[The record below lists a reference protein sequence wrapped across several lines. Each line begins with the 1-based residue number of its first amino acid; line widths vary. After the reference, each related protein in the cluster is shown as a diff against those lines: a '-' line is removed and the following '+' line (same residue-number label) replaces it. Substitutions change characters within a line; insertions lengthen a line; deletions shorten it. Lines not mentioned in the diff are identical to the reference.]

1 MPKFHDKTNGRFF
14 DVPDDQMDQFG
25 AAVLQNKWEVEP
37 AETYVTRDR
46 QTFNVA
52 KSAEKKWLQNR
63 ADTGLSFGSWD
74 GEDWVTQVDK
84 KDVKSDGSDLG
95 VYLKKDL
102 EAWNEFS
109 IAKQNEEPK
118 FDLGKF
124 FKDVGSQVKDFMQTP
139 EAGTQGSNLVDF
151 DGKFRLGFDGVNP
164 TKPEAIS
171 ANQNDQSGWSTG
183 RSPDQSIL
191 TQVAS
196 GNQPAL
202 SDFSTTPEQDEI
214 VSSRYNETIAQKVK
228 DKKPGWIG
236 LNYNRYKDTI
246 NRGMINSELVQL
258 MHNGDAEGIADA
270 LSRQDNLKPHPSY
283 AKFSEAV
290 SNNNIKGMFKAL
302 GKDPVG
308 IFADIILESQAAQ
321 IKQQLKI
328 APEMIMTSGM
338 GGGALGLLGGPL
350 TASAGFLGGISV
362 GFIASVGSTAQVIDY
377 AGDIVEGLEKEKVDV
392 RDPEQL
398 EKAFADEDLMKRLK
412 NHASRSS
419 IPMGIMEALG
429 AKFAGKF
436 VAKAGSSAL
445 KKLSGIIKEFSA
457 SSFAG
462 MSGEFLSQLVAG
474 DEIQAAPI
482 IVEGI
487 AELGSAAGD
496 AAIGSRTYNK
506 KKGISKKN
514 ADGSITITSKDD
526 SNFKTP
532 FTQTE
537 KQTESTEPAIV
548 SDPAEAKRL
557 RDEAAAARVDDSELS
572 PLGNKKDLKLKP
584 EAQADV
590 ERNKEKGYGEASV
603 DTKNGA
609 VYQEA
614 TPKRENGK
622 EKVVRRYVTT
632 GGALDLHIGDTVD
645 EGHNVSTTT
654 GEDPDNLR
662 NDDTDVYV
670 VDAILDPAT
679 DKSNTD
685 AKIRIVKRR
694 ATDEELAKLEK
705 GKAKAASMRAELA
718 EKDVGGIT
726 SEAYKLV
733 KAYKGKTPDKITT
746 GMRRIAKQNKVSIAA
761 KDRPAD
767 VIRKLQD
774 KENAYQSSL
783 NKKSSKSE
791 VNSESDIRNLNA
803 QRKVYEDSLA
813 NKENPP
819 NSEEIA
825 YLNDEI
831 AKIDKQ
837 LGVKPINMTEDEW
850 QETLSAERE
859 HEKDPLWVK
868 DRETIKRIDSV
879 VNEVSGDKVST
890 DPNDVMNQGG
900 KIRSKIYELLGLRKP
915 DAQRLFGFR
924 IGSLYRDSQRIAP
937 DLQSKYSIQSLTE
950 SIIRQEA
957 EEQGLDPDAIMG
969 RNSSL
974 TEQGKLDLAKNAKAK
989 AESIASKV
997 MAAFED
1003 SEKAKPKSTAKPK
1016 QESKDVK
1023 LPEPPDLSSQDRQD
1037 VLKGKS
1043 KLEETR
1049 GKGKQYHGTS
1059 KKIDEVSGRYGPNS
1073 DQNIYGGG
1081 LYTTDASDVAVGY
1094 SGKGKGKSPS
1104 VYEVTENENLSIYD
1118 IEAEATTVE
1127 ANAVNKVVPDNLPS
1141 IGEKNLDGDEIKTV
1155 RDLYDAIRDE
1165 SASQEISTSEVQ
1177 ETFNE
1182 IMDVLSD
1189 LGHDGMRH
1197 TGGKRTGTSSHE
1209 VKIYFDPQKS
1219 VTIKEVD
1226 PLSLKKKSTSQPKQE
1241 AAPVTPQV
1249 AESKPYSKDN
1259 IKEAMD
1265 LTNEEAEAVDVLVES
1280 LGIADEIE
1288 TGRGGVAGENAL
1300 NQRGQTKKL
1309 SKADQ
1314 KSVDESGKTAISRS
1328 KTSTLVRGLDESNV
1342 SGRVLHQ
1349 GAGRSNNPDR
1359 NALETISEDVVHY
1372 DPTHSPE
1379 TEDSLLRGDFDT
1391 VVTPFVVNTLKPSL
1405 RKGVYVDAAKSL
1417 APDGKVI
1424 VSARGDVEKQ
1434 AETSKKKGKPWKPFK
1449 DGYITNTG
1457 TFQKNYTTESLV
1469 KEAKKYFD
1477 NVEVMLDKDGKPFR
1491 NPTIVASSPKAVTL
1505 RGEFTKSQKIFK
1517 KRKRNIV
1524 ETKAQRKFS
1533 GRADTIPTSRIS
1545 SAKKESGEKDFDLFD
1560 VEPSDQLVSWQMEA
1574 IRHDRNNPG
1583 YAGVPKEVFDTESP
1597 QKAKEIYVE
1606 WLKNNLIKLHNSVP
1620 KKIRV
1625 RAKLWYDGSRKIAEE
1640 FSETYG
1646 TSVRQAAGVLA
1657 ALSPQK
1663 NWFYNVTQARQVI
1676 AIWKTKEEFG
1686 TSPEVMEQTIEEI
1699 IEVAKAP
1706 AAAKKGKSE
1715 ARKKAL
1721 DAEAKQERREA
1732 FEPVRG
1738 KTVGE
1743 LYAIYEK
1750 TGLEDDLTSVGWA
1763 VRARAQAQFGREAN
1777 AFTPEGKDLGPYT
1790 NEEGKVLKNTWG
1802 SISEI
1807 TKSINILADDSLD
1820 TISENLGN
1828 EHKVRNFYNNIINPN
1843 DARGYVT
1850 IDTHAVA
1857 AAHILPFGA
1866 SARPVKHNFGTNAIG
1881 NMAAEGFN
1889 GSYHMYQDAY
1899 DQAARELKLLPRELQ
1914 SIVWEAI
1921 RGIYP
1926 QNLKNEA
1933 YLQEKASVWEQNNE
1947 NTARERLAGQKIRD
1961 PFWFNPVHDRGVKA
1975 DEGVL
1980 RGAQDAGGSPVD
1992 RGGSARGSRG
2002 LEQRSNATG
2011 SVLGTMEV
2019 LDSGKALI
2027 RGFKG
2032 SNISTALHEIAHVV
2046 RNTLLNRSVDQS
2058 SRKGITNEDIS
2069 VVEEWA
2075 GAKDGKWTVEAEEK
2089 FARGMERY
2097 LRDGVSPNAKLND
2110 VFSKIQAWLIE
2121 IYAKIEGSAI
2131 DIDISPE
2138 MRAVF
2143 DKLLTRSDTKP
2154 EKNIAASNADQ
2165 AKTRTKL
2172 GLSGE
2177 RFSGSKKRGVFE
2189 NAKNEAIEAGIPEDA
2204 VSIAN
2209 QVIANPRVI
2218 SKLETAGMTVKQEQI
2233 LIKHNKLLKEQ
2244 KGMTGNNSLIE
2255 AHENE
2260 MSRLEIEFD
2269 AISQALE
2276 IGGTEVSLAFGIRKM
2291 ILGEDFSYIGIVD
2304 RATRNMRKAKET
2316 ISNAQKII
2324 FRGMADKLSM
2334 LEEKSE
2340 MLESK
2345 LKTAIA
2351 EQVIKK
2357 GKSRT
2362 YSAMKNSELSALI
2375 QDKAKLIS
2383 DLRKKGCS

>member
-74 GEDWVTQVDK
+74 GADWVTQVDK

-102 EAWNEFS
+102 EAWNDFS
-109 IAKQNEEPK
+109 IAKRNEKPK
-118 FDLGKF
+118 FDLRKF
-124 FKDVGSQVKDFMQTP
+124 FKDVGSQVTDFTQTP
-139 EAGTQGSNLVDF
+139 KAGTQGENLVDF
-151 DGKFRLGFDGVNP
+151 DGKQPPSYIPLGFGGVNP
-164 TKPEAIS
+164 TKPEPIS
-171 ANQNDQSGWSTG
+171 ANQNDQSGWSIG
-183 RSPDQSIL
+183 RSPDQSLL
-191 TQVAS
+191 TQAAS

-202 SDFSTTPEQDEI
+202 SDFPTTPEQDKI
-214 VSSRYNETIAQKVK
+214 VNSQYNETIAQKVK

-236 LNYNRYKDTI
+236 LNYNRYKNTI

-258 MHNGDAEGIADA
+258 MENGDAEGIADA

-290 SNNNIKGMFKAL
+290 SNEDIKGMFKAL

-328 APEMIMTSGM
+328 APEMIMTG
-338 GGGALGLLGGPL
+338 GVAGGALGLLGGPASPV
-350 TASAGFLGGISV
+350 TAPVGFSLGMSAGFV
-362 GFIASVGSTAQVIDY
+362 ASVGSTAQVIDY
-377 AGDIVEGLEKEKVDV
+377 AGDIVEGLEKEKIDV

-419 IPMGIMEALG
+419 IPMGIIEALG
-429 AKFAGKF
+429 AKLAGKF

-445 KKLSGIIKEFSA
+445 QKLGGMVKELALGSGI
-457 SSFAG
+457 G
-462 MSGEFLSQLVAG
+462 MSGEFASQVSAG
-474 DEIQAAPI
+474 DEVKLAPI
-482 IVEGI
+482 LVEGI
-487 AELGSAAGD
+487 AELGGAVGE

-526 SNFKTP
+526 SDFKTP

-537 KQTESTEPAIV
+537 EQTESTEPTIA

-557 RDEAAAARVDDSELS
+557 RDEAAASKVQDSELA
-572 PLGNKKDLKLKP
+572 PLDPVVGAP
-584 EAQADV
+584 EASDPVSEQPDALNALADKIV
-590 ERNKEKGYGEASV
+590 A
-603 DTKNGA
+603 
-609 VYQEA
+609 
-614 TPKRENGK
+614 
-622 EKVVRRYVTT
+622 
-632 GGALDLHIGDTVD
+632 GDT
-645 EGHNVSTTT
+645 E
-654 GEDPDNLR
+654 NL
-662 NDDTDVYV
+662 T
-670 VDAILDPAT
+670 P
-679 DKSNTD
+679 
-685 AKIRIVKRR
+685 
-694 ATDEELAKLEK
+694 EELQLQANNPQELEK
-705 GKAKAASMRAELA
+705 ILAERAKPAVPPKAVTA
-718 EKDVGGIT
+718 EKDVAGIT
-726 SEAYKLV
+726 TEAKKLLV
-733 KAYKGKTPDKITT
+733 NADNGKTPDKITT
-746 GMRRIAKQNKVSIAA
+746 GMRTIAKRNKVPIEA
-761 KDRPAD
+761 KDRPED
-767 VIRKLQD
+767 VIRKLRD
-774 KENAYQSSL
+774 KESAYQSSL
-783 NKKSSKSE
+783 NKKS
-791 VNSESDIRNLNA
+791 
-803 QRKVYEDSLA
+803 
-813 NKENPP
+813 
-819 NSEEIA
+819 
-825 YLNDEI
+825 
-831 AKIDKQ
+831 
-837 LGVKPINMTEDEW
+837 
-850 QETLSAERE
+850 
-859 HEKDPLWVK
+859 
-868 DRETIKRIDSV
+868 
-879 VNEVSGDKVST
+879 
-890 DPNDVMNQGG
+890 
-900 KIRSKIYELLGLRKP
+900 
-915 DAQRLFGFR
+915 
-924 IGSLYRDSQRIAP
+924 
-937 DLQSKYSIQSLTE
+937 
-950 SIIRQEA
+950 
-957 EEQGLDPDAIMG
+957 
-969 RNSSL
+969 
-974 TEQGKLDLAKNAKAK
+974 
-989 AESIASKV
+989 
-997 MAAFED
+997 
-1003 SEKAKPKSTAKPK
+1003 TA
-1016 QESKDVK
+1016 
-1023 LPEPPDLSSQDRQD
+1023 
-1037 VLKGKS
+1037 
-1043 KLEETR
+1043 
-1049 GKGKQYHGTS
+1049 
-1059 KKIDEVSGRYGPNS
+1059 
-1073 DQNIYGGG
+1073 
-1081 LYTTDASDVAVGY
+1081 
-1094 SGKGKGKSPS
+1094 
-1104 VYEVTENENLSIYD
+1104 
-1118 IEAEATTVE
+1118 
-1127 ANAVNKVVPDNLPS
+1127 
-1141 IGEKNLDGDEIKTV
+1141 
-1155 RDLYDAIRDE
+1155 
-1165 SASQEISTSEVQ
+1165 
-1177 ETFNE
+1177 
-1182 IMDVLSD
+1182 
-1189 LGHDGMRH
+1189 
-1197 TGGKRTGTSSHE
+1197 
-1209 VKIYFDPQKS
+1209 
-1219 VTIKEVD
+1219 
-1226 PLSLKKKSTSQPKQE
+1226 QPKKE
-1241 AAPVTPQV
+1241 AAPVTPKVAEEKPLTPEEAVGKKLGGKVREGKELSLHTDKNGKIYSRPRKAVVVQV
-1249 AESKPYSKDN
+1249 IDENTVRVSVKVSGQASKIQEVKVTALSLRASELGSKKRAAKLAGLSKEERKEVSAKDRELKEALEFSPAYLSPGESASIDALPEGRQRSTAKSQWYKRVLQDVKNELGLPDNTDMDDPTVRAKILPQVKELIAKVEADEGFDGNSPASRIREIKESNTAPVNEIDIDDGDLFYKDGEWFLASRVDGKEGVEVELKDGVTIPLGQVESIGVQGKLAIGDQGYDTALEEHLEQLKEEGKAKAEETIEEFRARNGLPSGEPAQGEMFGQGSVGDAFNLTQEEGTDGDRVQAEKTAQEESKAKSEREQQELPGTESKPYSKDN

-1300 NQRGQTKKL
+1300 KQRGQTKNL

-1583 YAGVPKEVFDTESP
+1583 YAGVPKEVFDTKSP
-1597 QKAKEIYVE
+1597 EKAKEIYVE

-1750 TGLEDDLTSVGWA
+1750 TGLEDDLISVGWA

-2121 IYAKIEGSAI
+2121 IYSKVKGSAI

-2154 EKNIAASNADQ
+2154 DTKPEKTIAASNADQ

-2189 NAKNEAIEAGIPEDA
+2189 KAKNEAIEAGIPEEA

-2209 QVIANPRVI
+2209 QVIKNPRVI

-2233 LIKHNKLLKEQ
+2233 LIEHNKLLKKQ
-2244 KGMTGNNSLIE
+2244 KEMTGNDARIE

-2334 LEEKSE
+2334 LEDKSE

-2362 YSAMKNSELSALI
+2362 YSSMNNRELSALI